1 MFLIY
6 ELTFTLFLWKFYIK
20 KMLLFENKLLLSIN
34 DNVIIFH
41 TLLNTLLLYFFIKF
55 HFGII
60 YYYLGNFKQNLA
72 QVFYSEV
79 NK

>member
-1 MFLIY
+1 MKIF
-6 ELTFTLFLWKFYIK
+6 IK
-20 KMLLFENKLLLSIN
+20 KLLLFENKLLLNIN
-34 DNVIIFH
+34 DNETIFH
-41 TLLNTLLLYFFIKF
+41 TLLNASLLYFFINF

-72 QVFYSEV
+72 QFFYSEV